1 VRDIYSKNLSAL
13 PFFCP
18 PSFAKPTAQR
28 SPRLRPLQTAN
39 HSEDFFLE
47 PLLFVLPEESE
58 VDVVL
63 DSGFEL
69 DVSDLLDAEESE
81 DDFDSPLEPSLE
93 DLLSAAADFL

>member
-1 VRDIYSKNLSAL
+1 
-13 PFFCP
+13 
-18 PSFAKPTAQR
+18 
-28 SPRLRPLQTAN
+28 
-39 HSEDFFLE
+39 LE

-69 DVSDLLDAEESE
+69 DVSGLLDAEESE

>member
-1 VRDIYSKNLSAL
+1 M
-13 PFFCP
+13 
-18 PSFAKPTAQR
+18 
-28 SPRLRPLQTAN
+28 
-39 HSEDFFLE
+39 
-47 PLLFVLPEESE
+47 LPEESE

>member
-1 VRDIYSKNLSAL
+1 M
-13 PFFCP
+13 
-18 PSFAKPTAQR
+18 
-28 SPRLRPLQTAN
+28 
-39 HSEDFFLE
+39 
-47 PLLFVLPEESE
+47 LPEESE

-69 DVSDLLDAEESE
+69 DVSGLLDAEESE